1 MALYYRENEESF
13 RDRDEPHDHSRQA
26 LVRLWMDKI
35 VLDESADRDLSRNR
49 TREPG
54 RTATSVGHHTR
65 YPETHNGRPAQL
77 AVRSDQ
83 PMARDFCYSILGNG
97 VVVVAEGHPFA
108 CTCFWNKHLHVGDS
122 AYITP
127 FPVRAP
133 LHTPLRHLDIRQ
145 KYLNIIMDCCAI
157 VTYPYHQFKIMT
169 YNPCRLAEKHDLLV
183 FAPLALEPVLTIGA
197 TMDMMYNGETIP
209 LNENIA
215 SVCRM
220 INETLGS
227 SDGSHHTA
235 VDQQLI
241 LHAYFCLATISFT
254 IGDMVSW
261 HTHMES
267 LRHYVDSTKVLNV
280 VDPQEISKMRM
291 ADIEDAVFTGLAPRL
306 PYDRIHPLLPCT
318 LPAADVELILTSLR
332 PRLQACSVS
341 SDVSDNII
349 AACIFIWSL
358 RTSQQHGSEERFD
371 PDNAMEDYHLL
382 QRDLLSSPRPFR
394 DINDI
399 IAFHA
404 QKAVKADRLP
414 QHTDAQFTA
423 GNPYAAFEESLR
435 LTTLMC
441 LRAGI
446 MQGPWSKYA
455 YSALLGL
462 LIERLES
469 ILNWISEDLDDC
481 SYIDPALLQTNEQ
494 TKSLSVSDCRPFLIW
509 MCLIGFEL
517 SVYYGVYHADW
528 SGHHPEKSLYF
539 KLLSALAISTKADA
553 DVVSDDDLLI
563 FETLNLNWATGSKRT
578 ARDCVKWIVG

>member
-1 MALYYRENEESF
+1 MALYYRENEESL
-13 RDRDEPHDHSRQA
+13 RDQNDPHDHSRQA

-35 VLDESADRDLSRNR
+35 VLDESADLDSSRNR
-49 TREPG
+49 TPEPG
-54 RTATSVGHHTR
+54 RTATSVGHHAR
-65 YPETHNGRPAQL
+65 YPVTHNGGPAQL

-83 PMARDFCYSILGNG
+83 PMARDFCYRILGNG

-108 CTCFWNKHLHVGDS
+108 CTCFWNEHLHIGDS
-122 AYITP
+122 VYIPP
-127 FPVRAP
+127 FP
-133 LHTPLRHLDIRQ
+133 
-145 KYLNIIMDCCAI
+145 
-157 VTYPYHQFKIMT
+157 FKIMT
-169 YNPCRLAEKHDLLV
+169 YNPCRLAEEHDILA
-183 FAPLALEPVLTIGA
+183 FAPLALEPILTIGA

-215 SVCRM
+215 SVCQM
-220 INETLGS
+220 INEALGS

-261 HTHMES
+261 HTHILAE
-267 LRHYVDSTKVLNV
+267 LLAKFLFHR
-280 VDPQEISKMRM
+280 

-306 PYDRIHPLLPCT
+306 PYDRIYPLLPCT

-349 AACIFIWSL
+349 AACIFIWTL
-358 RTSQQHGSEERFD
+358 RTSQQHGPEERFD
-371 PDNAMEDYHLL
+371 PENAMEDYHLL

-414 QHTDAQFTA
+414 QNTDAQFTA
-423 GNPYAAFEESLR
+423 GNPYVAFEESLR

-462 LIERLES
+462 LFERLES
-469 ILNWISEDLDDC
+469 LLNWISEDLDDC

-539 KLLSALAISTKADA
+539 KLLSALAIRTKADA

-563 FETLNLNWATGSKRT
+563 FETLNLNWATGNKRT